1 MRSHL
6 GRDDERLAAP
16 VLGTRRDGIG
26 RIMQRRQFLSS
37 LAGSVPFAVA
47 CGRPAEAPTNGLK
60 LSVTCDMF
68 RGNERGLPV
77 DTVDRKD
84 PRPDPHVKYTP
95 DEGLALAKSH
105 GYEGFEMFD
114 WRNAE
119 ARTAYGAA
127 MRKHGLEAVCITAN
141 KGVRAPGCSL
151 TDPSERDGFLQEISD
166 ASAVAAEFDCRRLV
180 VLTGFEREGV
190 PRAEQMD
197 SCVASLREAV
207 PILEKAGM
215 TIVIEPINTLVTRPG
230 FFLPG
235 AREGFE
241 MLRRV
246 GSPNVKLL
254 FDIYHVQVT
263 DGDLIL
269 QIQNNIDLI
278 GHFQIGD
285 HPGRMQP
292 GTGEINYRNVF
303 RAIYELQEARK
314 FDGYAGLEYHPNVTL
329 PQTMAEVRELANFSG
344 GSSV

>member
-1 MRSHL
+1 MHR
-6 GRDDERLAAP
+6 REFMAALAA
-16 VLGTRRDGIG
+16 
-26 RIMQRRQFLSS
+26 
-37 LAGSVPFAVA
+37 AAPFASGCDVTTET
-47 CGRPAEAPTNGLK
+47 PSKGLK

-68 RGNERGLPV
+68 RGAERGLPV
-77 DTVDRKD
+77 DTVDGKD
-84 PRPDPHVKYTP
+84 PRPDPHVSYSP
-95 DEGLALAKSH
+95 DEALALAASR

-114 WRNAE
+114 WRDAGE
-119 ARTAYGAA
+119 RDAYAAA
-127 MRKHGLEAVCITAN
+127 MRKHGIKAVCITAN
-141 KGVRAPGCSL
+141 KGVRAPGCGL
-151 TDPSERDGFLQEISD
+151 TDPSEREGFLREIAA
-166 ASAVAAEFDCRRLV
+166 ASEVAADFDCRMLV

-197 SCVASLREAV
+197 SCVAGLREAA
-207 PILEKAGM
+207 PMLEEAGM
-215 TIVIEPINTLVTRPG
+215 TVIIEPINTLVTRPG
-230 FFLPG
+230 YFLAG
-235 AREGFE
+235 ARESFE

-246 GSPNVKLL
+246 DSPNVKLL

-303 RAIYELQEARK
+303 RAIYELQGDGR

-329 PQTMAEVRELANFSG
+329 PQTMAEVRALATFS
-344 GSSV
+344 

>member
-1 MRSHL
+1 MHRREFLASAAAAL
-6 GRDDERLAAP
+6 PLAAACE
-16 VLGTRRDGIG
+16 
-26 RIMQRRQFLSS
+26 RQ
-37 LAGSVPFAVA
+37 AAA
-47 CGRPAEAPTNGLK
+47 PAKGLK

-68 RGNERGLPV
+68 RGNQRGLPV
-77 DTVDRKD
+77 DTIDGKD
-84 PRPDPHVKYTP
+84 PRPDPEVEYTA
-95 DEGLALAKSH
+95 DEGLAMAKSL

-114 WRNAE
+114 WRDE
-119 ARTAYGAA
+119 DERGAYADA

-151 TDPSERDGFLQEISD
+151 TDPSEREGFLKEI
-166 ASAVAAEFDCRRLV
+166 AHACMAAAEFDCSRLV

-190 PRAEQMD
+190 SRAEQMD
-197 SCVASLREAV
+197 SCVAGLKEAV
-207 PILEKAGM
+207 PILDRAGM
-215 TIVIEPINTLVTRPG
+215 TIVVEPINTLVTRPE

-241 MLRRV
+241 LLRRV
-246 GSPNVKLL
+246 DSPRVKLL

-269 QIQNNIDLI
+269 QIRDNIDWI

-303 RAIYELQEARK
+303 RAIFELQEAGK
-314 FDGYAGLEYHPNVTL
+314 FDGYAGLEYHPSVTL
-329 PQTMAEVRELANFSG
+329 PQTMAEVRRLANFS
-344 GSSV
+344 

>member
-1 MRSHL
+1 MGEFETTMHRREFMAAL
-6 GRDDERLAAP
+6 GGALPLVAGCEQAA
-16 VLGTRRDGIG
+16 D
-26 RIMQRRQFLSS
+26 
-37 LAGSVPFAVA
+37 VP
-47 CGRPAEAPTNGLK
+47 TKGLK

-77 DTVDRKD
+77 DTVNRKD
-84 PRPDPHVKYTP
+84 PRPDPDVSYTP

-114 WRNAE
+114 WRKE
-119 ARTAYGAA
+119 EERSAYASA
-127 MRKHGLEAVCITAN
+127 MRAHGLEAVCITAN

-151 TDPSERDGFLQEISD
+151 TDPSEREGFLQEI
-166 ASAVAAEFDCRRLV
+166 ASASAIAAEFDCRRLV

-190 PRAEQMD
+190 SRAEQMD
-197 SCVASLREAV
+197 SCVATLREAV
-207 PILEKAGM
+207 PILEEAGM
-215 TIVIEPINTLVTRPG
+215 TIIVEPINTLVTRPG
-230 FFLPG
+230 YFLAG

-246 GSPNVKLL
+246 DSPNVKLL

-269 QIQNNIDLI
+269 QIRNNIDWI

-292 GTGEINYRNVF
+292 GSGEVNYRNVF
-303 RAIYELQEARK
+303 QAIYELQEAGK
-314 FDGYAGLEYHPNVTL
+314 FDGYSGLEYHPSVTL
-329 PQTMAEVRELANFSG
+329 PQTMAEVRQLANFS
-344 GSSV
+344 

>member
-1 MRSHL
+1 MT
-6 GRDDERLAAP
+6 A
-16 VLGTRRDGIG
+16 
-26 RIMQRRQFLSS
+26 
-37 LAGSVPFAVA
+37 LAGAVPLAVG
-47 CGRPAEAPTNGLK
+47 CEQPAEAPTKGLK

-68 RGNERGLPV
+68 RGDERGLPV
-77 DTVDRKD
+77 DTVDGKD
-84 PRPDPHVKYTP
+84 PRPDPDVKYTP

-114 WRNAE
+114 WRSEEGRSAF
-119 ARTAYGAA
+119 AAA
-127 MRKHGLEAVCITAN
+127 MGKHSLEAVCITAG

-151 TDPSERDGFLQEISD
+151 TDPAEREGFLQEIAE
-166 ASAVAAEFDCRRLV
+166 ASSVAPEFDCRRLV
-180 VLTGFEREGV
+180 ALTGFEREGV
-190 PRAEQMD
+190 SRAEQMD
-197 SCVASLREAV
+197 SCVAGLREAV

-215 TIVIEPINTLVTRPG
+215 TIIVEPINTLVTRPG
-230 FFLPG
+230 YFLPG

-246 GSPNVKLL
+246 DSANVKLL

-269 QIQNNIDLI
+269 QIQNNIEWI

-303 RAIYELQEARK
+303 RAIYELQEDGK
-314 FDGYAGLEYHPNVTL
+314 FDGYSGLEYHPSVTL
-329 PQTMAEVRELANFSG
+329 PQTMAEVRQLANFS
-344 GSSV
+344 